1 MKNIN
6 EIIIKQLTED
16 DWQQLRHI
24 RLESLQD
31 SPTNFGSSYD
41 EEIQKSD
48 EEWRSWP
55 NRCDAFGVFLEDILI
70 GSCRFSQE
78 FGAKL
83 SHKGNIYGMYI
94 KPKYRGNGI
103 AKMLIKAVIAH
114 GKKQNCTQIHLTC
127 VATNTAAINV
137 YAKYGFKIYG
147 IEPNAIKVDDKFYDE
162 YLMVLKDL

>member
-55 NRCDAFGVFLEDILI
+55 NRCDAFGALLEDILI

-114 GKKQNCTQIHLTC
+114 GKKQNCT
-127 VATNTAAINV
+127 
-137 YAKYGFKIYG
+137 
-147 IEPNAIKVDDKFYDE
+147 
-162 YLMVLKDL
+162 